1 MQWKSA
7 VVFFSL
13 LSVVIAE
20 STKRAEVCEDVG
32 ERIRG
37 STLLEDYRGKRVVLA
52 FSSLHCL
59 SCASRLLR
67 LTEIQRHFAVDVV
80 VITPPNE
87 SAVDVKR
94 AARRYPAL
102 RFEVAPCAPCEFDE
116 LLDTMSSKI
125 FVLDS
130 CGRLL
135 HRYHHSVHQF
145 SQLKAAF
152 PSNECGP
159 SCTPFERRKR
169 DPDSTL
175 PPQIAAIAIP
185 ETPYDTRLQMLP
197 AASGRAEDAV
207 YTYKQIFQQ
216 TARPTAPPPRVPQP
230 MVQVAYSGAQP
241 AYPQQQARAQQ
252 VEAGHQQQ
260 AQSAAFQRPPAQ
272 AAAQVGT
279 RVQGRYQK
287 YEPEAADS
295 RQSWQNTVRYT
306 PPPPT
311 RPPPSAASYGD
322 RLAEQRR
329 QLAMQREERNP
340 HRTIRT
346 LKSRRRPPTATS
358 HRERPFRSPNP
369 SSRIDNE
376 RTRCPHRISR
386 PSSSDRRRLPPPTTR
401 RPPKTT
407 KQPLV
412 YSNVNQRGGL
422 SYGRRTYGGQR
433 YESSYQQ
440 QQRRRNELA
449 AQRQKAIQE
458 QQKAELEQLQRQEL
472 QRQIAE
478 QAARQAAAVAAAAQ
492 QKEAAKVEAA
502 PLYPDGEETV
512 DTADYYEDIEEWTTA
527 IPQVRLESPVSPEP
541 LPDNPAEHP
550 EFLFDLP
557 CNGFTDE
564 ICYQQQ
570 TQLKPEEVHK
580 CCQTKIV
587 FTDQCVP
594 GRCSNVTHQLC
605 CIQKLLQSKFKC
617 CNDKT
622 QAEVLFP
629 SDTFSRCCY
638 ESFVVEDDPCC
649 PSGYSAEHWNHIYEL
664 CLPAVS
670 FDLSQVRVPQKVV
683 AGLSTTV
690 NFDFSKTDKWRFT
703 CKYGMHIPQYSYFPP
718 ASEKANT
725 PTLGE
730 NDRF

>member
-7 VVFFSL
+7 ALFFSL
-13 LSVVIAE
+13 FFVAIAE
-20 STKRAEVCEDVG
+20 STRRAEICEDVG

-116 LLDTMSSKI
+116 LLDTTSSKI

-152 PSNECGP
+152 PSNECGAP
-159 SCTPFERRKR
+159 CTPFERRKR

-175 PPQIAAIAIP
+175 PPVGCGP
-185 ETPYDTRLQMLP
+185 RKMLP
-197 AASGRAEDAV
+197 ATSGRAEDAV
-207 YTYKQIFQQ
+207 YTVQDSALSSKNREYKQIFQQ
-216 TARPTAPPPRVPQP
+216 NARPTAPPPRVPQP

-272 AAAQVGT
+272 AATQVGT

-287 YEPEAADS
+287 YEPEDS

-306 PPPPT
+306 PAPAT

-329 QLAMQREERNP
+329 QLAMQREEYARRMRTQSAPNNPDTQIEAPPTNGDQLSGAAIPFTQSFQP
-340 HRTIRT
+340 HRQRADALPTQDQ
-346 LKSRRRPPTATS
+346 PP
-358 HRERPFRSPNP
+358 
-369 SSRIDNE
+369 
-376 RTRCPHRISR
+376 
-386 PSSSDRRRLPPPTTR
+386 
-401 RPPKTT
+401 TT

-587 FTDQCVP
+587 LTDQCVP

-605 CIQKLLQSKFKC
+605 CIQKLLQAKFKC
-617 CNDKT
+617 CNDKA
-622 QAEVLFP
+622 QSEALFP

-725 PTLGE
+725 PTSGE